1 MYEPWLCKGLGN
13 LTLCLAL
20 GEDESTKKAKVLALA
35 FNKLKQATPSRPK
48 KERKEMAD
56 DSDSS
61 SDNEEGN
68 I

>member
-1 MYEPWLCKGLGN
+1 MLDN
-13 LTLCLAL
+13 LTLCLVL

-35 FNKLKQATPSRPK
+35 FNKLKQATPSKTK

-56 DSDSS
+56 DGDNS

-68 I
+68 FKIR